1 MGEDASGVQPTPSD
15 SLRELVLRHR
25 SEITT
30 VIVYAICVGLFTL
43 ATPIAVQALVNTVA
57 FGTLMQPL
65 LVLATALVALLSVS
79 GALKA
84 LKFRAVEVIQ
94 RRIFVETI
102 SRIAFSLPCADA
114 RALERAGGE
123 HLVHRYF
130 DLFVV
135 QKSLASLLLGGVDV
149 VLAALVG
156 MLVLAFYHPFLLAFD
171 LALIGML
178 LLVVLGLGRGGIKT
192 AIAESTSKYDIANFL
207 SDVADATCAY
217 RDRGGMAFAHARV
230 DELAQ
235 KYLVTRAAHFDVVFR
250 QFSGAMVVQVIASAG
265 LLGLGGWLVI
275 ERELSLGQLVA
286 AELIVTMLVNT
297 IAQLVKYTDTYYELV
312 TAGYKLQGLIA
323 LPTEQQS
330 GDRGVEVEGK
340 PVALT
345 IRDLHATVGSRTLFA
360 GAELELPAGAKVA
373 LVGPAESG
381 KSYLIDLFFGLQRP
395 TRGHIELDG
404 TDVRELSRA
413 ALRERVAVVHG
424 PEIVSGT
431 VIENIRLGRDD
442 ISSGRVR
449 SLLEDLGLAEELLR
463 LPDGLETKLSSS
475 GWPLSTSQALRVTIA
490 RAIARSP
497 GLLAIDAPLSTIN
510 SDSLQ
515 RVLGFLARPH
525 APWTLIVAAAEAQVL
540 PYCDRVV
547 RLEGQRFEQE
557 KLE

>member
-1 MGEDASGVQPTPSD
+1 MGQEVPGTERSPSS

-30 VIVYAICVGLFTL
+30 VVLYAICVGLFTL

-65 LVLATALVALLSVS
+65 LVLATALVALLSIS

-84 LKFRAVEVIQ
+84 LKYWAVEVIQ
-94 RRIFVETI
+94 RRIFVETV

-123 HLVHRYF
+123 HLVHRFF
-130 DLFVV
+130 DLFVL
-135 QKSLASLLLGGVDV
+135 QKSIASLLLGGIDV

-156 MLVLAFYHPFLLAFD
+156 MVVLAFYHPFLLAFD
-171 LALIGML
+171 LALIGLL
-178 LLVVLGLGRGGIKT
+178 LLVVMGLGRNGIKT
-192 AIAESTSKYDIANFL
+192 AIEESTSKYDMASFL
-207 SDVADATCAY
+207 SDVADAACAY

-230 DELAQ
+230 DALAQ
-235 KYLVTRAAHFDVVFR
+235 RYLVTRASHFDVVFR

-286 AELIVTMLVNT
+286 AELIVTMVVNT
-297 IAQLVKYTDTYYELV
+297 IAQLVKYTDTYYELIS
-312 TAGYKLQGLIA
+312 ASYKLQGLIA

-330 GDRGVEVEGK
+330 GDRDVETESK
-340 PVALT
+340 PAALT
-345 IRDLHATVGSRTLFA
+345 IRDLHTTVGNRTLFD
-360 GAELELPAGAKVA
+360 GAELALPAGAKVA
-373 LVGPAESG
+373 LSGPAESG

-395 TRGHIELDG
+395 ARGHIELDG
-404 TDVRELSRA
+404 TDIRELSRA
-413 ALRERVAVVHG
+413 ALRERVAIVHG
-424 PEIVSGT
+424 PEIVPGT
-431 VIENIRLGRDD
+431 VIENIRLGRTG

-463 LPDGLETKLSSS
+463 LPDGLETVLSSS

-490 RAIARSP
+490 RAVARSP
-497 GLLAIDAPLSTIN
+497 GLLAIDAPLTAIN
-510 SDSLQ
+510 PDSLK
-515 RVLGFLARPH
+515 RVLEFLSRLD
-525 APWTLIVAAAEAQVL
+525 APWTLIIVSAEAQVL
-540 PYCDRVV
+540 AHCDRVV
-547 RLEGQRFEQE
+547 HLKAQRFEQE
-557 KLE
+557 QLA